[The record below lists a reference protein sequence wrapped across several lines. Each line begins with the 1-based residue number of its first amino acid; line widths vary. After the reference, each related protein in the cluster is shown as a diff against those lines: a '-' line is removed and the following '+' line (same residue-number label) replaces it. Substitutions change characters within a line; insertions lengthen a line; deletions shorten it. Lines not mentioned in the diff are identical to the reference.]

1 MTKFLSTVCMAAI
14 AAAIF
19 RLCVPNNK
27 FAKQLSLLIACV
39 FVLAGVSALSGMDF
53 DLDFT
58 PAELRQTSGYISL
71 SGEADKALQKQIS
84 AEMSDRLYTILND
97 AGIYPEEIHII
108 TNISGLYSI
117 SITQVK
123 LVFPK
128 GRETAAQAAAE
139 LLSGK
144 LSDEIKLVTQ
154 IKE

>member
-14 AAAIF
+14 AAALF
-19 RLCVPNNK
+19 RLCVPGDK

-53 DLDFT
+53 SLDYV
-58 PAELRQTSGYISL
+58 PEEIRQTGGYISL
-71 SGEADKALQKQIS
+71 SGDVDKELQRQIS
-84 AEMSDRLYTILND
+84 SEMSDKLYAILNEN
-97 AGIYPEEIHII
+97 GIYPEEIHII

-128 GRETAAQAAAE
+128 GGESAAQSAAA
-139 LLSGK
+139 LLEGR
-144 LSDEIKLVTQ
+144 LSDKIKLVTQ
-154 IKE
+154 VKE

>member
-14 AAAIF
+14 AAEIF
-19 RLCVPNNK
+19 RLCVPGDK

-39 FVLAGVSALSGMDF
+39 FVLAGVSAAAGIDF
-53 DLDFT
+53 DLDYV
-58 PAELRQTSGYISL
+58 PAQPNQTGGYISL
-71 SGEADKALQKQIS
+71 SGETDKELQRQIS
-84 AEMSDRLYTILND
+84 KEMSDRLYEILNEN
-97 AGIYPEEIHII
+97 GIYPEEIHII

-128 GRETAAQAAAE
+128 GGDSAAQRAAE
-139 LLSGK
+139 LLGGM

-154 IKE
+154 VKE